1 VDIPEI
7 SGIVGGAGLL
17 RGDTASRMGLI
28 EIGKKGVTKGALLRL
43 AKYLSLS
50 VGQMASILPVSE
62 RTIQR
67 YRRSQRFNSVV
78 SEQVLQIAEVAAR
91 GTEAFGE
98 RERFLSWMKSPCRAL
113 GNRPPAELLSSRFGT
128 GIVLDELGRIE
139 HGVVS

>member
-1 VDIPEI
+1 MDIPEI
-7 SGIVGGAGLL
+7 SGIVGGAGLF

-28 EIGKKGVTKGALLRL
+28 EIGKKGVTKDALLRL

-50 VGQMASILPVSE
+50 VGQLASILPVSE

-91 GTEAFGE
+91 GTDVFGE

>member
-1 VDIPEI
+1 MDVPEI

-17 RGDTASRMGLI
+17 RGDTASRMDLI
-28 EIGKKGVTKGALLRL
+28 EIGERGVTKDALLRL

-50 VGQMASILPVSE
+50 IGQLAGILPVSE

-67 YRRSQRFNSVV
+67 YRRDQRFNSVV

-91 GTEAFGE
+91 GTEVFGE
-98 RERFLSWMKSPCRAL
+98 REKFLSWMKSPCRAL
-113 GNRPPAELLSSRFGT
+113 GNRPPAGLLRSRFGT